1 MEAVHGGSARRV
13 WPHETIENLL
23 NKSHTQAIMIIFDV
37 LLKVEGLYRAD
48 PGFEEGVVTFQFSCH
63 LDLRSRVASYPGSR
77 IKGVGGKE
85 SLVRTVCACRL
96 KFQHQCSIICCTD
109 EC

>member
-1 MEAVHGGSARRV
+1 MEAVHGGSAWSWRQCMEAVHGGSAWRQCMEAVHGGSAWRV

-23 NKSHTQAIMIIFDV
+23 NKSPTQAIIIIFDV

-63 LDLRSRVASYPGSR
+63 LDLRSRVAS
-77 IKGVGGKE
+77 
-85 SLVRTVCACRL
+85 
-96 KFQHQCSIICCTD
+96 
-109 EC
+109 